1 MTKFGDRWAP
11 IYINGI
17 KRMAT
22 IGLCWENSFDGL
34 FYADTDDLPLRRC
47 GRHQLPAG
55 STDHMECCCNPHHM
69 EPVTVRENT
78 LRGVATLFK

>member
-1 MTKFGDRWAP
+1 MTEFGDKWAP

-22 IGLCWENSFDGL
+22 IGKVWENSFDGV

-47 GRHQLPAG
+47 SRHQLPAG
-55 STDHMECCCNPHHM
+55 STDRMENGGTIRTSGNSYSLKGP
-69 EPVTVRENT
+69 
-78 LRGVATLFK
+78 K